1 MTGIDDV
8 NMVDSNYY
16 GVLQF
21 TLEMTI
27 IQSDNDNFET
37 GIAYNE
43 YKIEEKEQTKII
55 PETGGDDS
63 WVW

>member
-1 MTGIDDV
+1 
-8 NMVDSNYY
+8 
-16 GVLQF
+16 
-21 TLEMTI
+21 MTI
-27 IQSDNDNFET
+27 IQSDDDNFET

-43 YKIEEKEQTKII
+43 YKIEEKEQTEII